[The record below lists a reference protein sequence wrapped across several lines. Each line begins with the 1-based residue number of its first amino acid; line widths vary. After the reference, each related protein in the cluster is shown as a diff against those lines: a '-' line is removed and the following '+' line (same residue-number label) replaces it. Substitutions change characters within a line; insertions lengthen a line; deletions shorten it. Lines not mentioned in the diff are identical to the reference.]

1 MFEGV
6 KPNTV
11 IIMAWLSLFVT
22 FYRFGFLV
30 EYLSQA
36 TIVGFL
42 AAAAVGIGLQQL
54 KGLFGIDNFNNKTDL
69 FSVVKSLW
77 TSFKNQVRKV
87 QFRWKLNRPL
97 NLIHYNSKFFIIN
110 FASCLIINYFFSLTF
125 LQSAW
130 HPYNLI
136 IGFSFLCFIL
146 FTRFLVSNVL
156 VVFFVLR

>member
-110 FASCLIINYFFSLTF
+110 FASCLIINYFFFTYIFAVSMASLQF
-125 LQSAW
+125 NYWILISLF
-130 HPYNLI
+130 HPIYQI
-136 IGFSFLCFIL
+136 PG
-146 FTRFLVSNVL
+146 
-156 VVFFVLR
+156 